1 MNFTY
6 VIHREWQIHALKVPI
21 DAMSHCHCH
30 ISGHGHCSLV
40 LVSGHIHD
48 DGPAKNDTTCPMQC
62 MGISQ

>member
-1 MNFTY
+1 MLFTMNVKY
-6 VIHREWQIHALKVPI
+6 ALKVPI

-40 LVSGHIHD
+40 LVSGHGHIHD
-48 DGPAKNDTTCPMQC
+48 DGPAKNYTTCPMQC